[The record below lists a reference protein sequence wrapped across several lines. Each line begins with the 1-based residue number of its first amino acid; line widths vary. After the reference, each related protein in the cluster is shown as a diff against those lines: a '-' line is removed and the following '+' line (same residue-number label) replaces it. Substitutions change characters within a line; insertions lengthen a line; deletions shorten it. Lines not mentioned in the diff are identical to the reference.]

1 MILTIKNDHNVL
13 NSTNCLIDHMFE
25 KHCQT
30 CGIEVDKK
38 TAPKRFGRYFCSEDH
53 SQQYLK
59 KKEEYEKRM
68 EEEERKHPRRRGGCC

>member
-1 MILTIKNDHNVL
+1 MILTIKNDNNL
-13 NSTNCLIDHMFE
+13 LYSTNCLIDNMFE
-25 KHCQT
+25 KHCQI